1 MSRPSKLIGMNGD
14 SHNCRH
20 SFNAGGSMAKKSAK
34 KRTGNSP
41 RYKFSVYIASPTRKS
56 DSALARLRKIC
67 DEKIPADYE
76 IKVINLSKN
85 PELATHHNI
94 VATPAVF
101 RTFPAPL
108 RKSIGDLSKTDK
120 ALLGLDL
127 FQL

>member
-1 MSRPSKLIGMNGD
+1 MRKRSVR
-14 SHNCRH
+14 
-20 SFNAGGSMAKKSAK
+20 

-41 RYKFSVYIASPTRKS
+41 RYKFSVFIASPTRRS

-67 DEKIPADYE
+67 DEKIPAEYE
-76 IKVINLSKN
+76 IEIIDLSMR
-85 PELATHHNI
+85 PELATNHNI

-101 RTFPAPL
+101 QTLPRPV

-127 FQL
+127 SAPREGELSPRE